1 MSKHRIVVKREDN
14 NIIIEYMEDKDF
26 NRDDDSILNILSFEP
41 DDFWDA
47 EKVVDAFLIDNKE
60 FDRYGEENNIE
71 FIIFKNIKD

>member
-26 NRDDDSILNILSFEP
+26 NRDDESILNILSFEP

-47 EKVVDAFLIDNKE
+47 EKVVDAFLTDNKE

-71 FIIFKNIKD
+71 YIIFKNIKD